1 MRDAAPHDGEW
12 VFAVNTPSR
21 QAQWSK
27 ANRAAGRCSC
37 GRKTA
42 KAGRCARC
50 YATHLDYMR
59 AYMAKV
65 RARKK
70 SEK

>member
-1 MRDAAPHDGEW
+1 MHQ
-12 VFAVNTPSR
+12 PSR
-21 QAQWSK
+21 QARWSK

-42 KAGRCARC
+42 KAGRCVRC

-65 RARKK
+65 RAKK
-70 SEK
+70 KLGK